1 MENLA
6 TIVFERTPAGAVA
19 IRTAGDAVPRQLR
32 TLLLAI
38 DGRSPVSQYVPFLTA
53 LAPLSEKFAQL
64 EVMGFARR
72 RMAAID
78 GGALAPSSHIPLPP
92 LPLLPRAMAVP
103 QEGRQ
108 AQQVTEAEL
117 RDFASQ
123 LPTASSPPPPTLVT
137 NDFANELQVF
147 AQRSRFNDTVD
158 GAGNPALPDAPVPK
172 VAAPLQLVLANLLAR
187 MQAYVSDVA
196 GMEGLPVALMLEQIT
211 SLAQLRKELPS
222 YTDLVA
228 SYGGNPTAH
237 INTLTGLLDE
247 AQA

>member
-1 MENLA
+1 M
-6 TIVFERTPAGAVA
+6 
-19 IRTAGDAVPRQLR
+19 
-32 TLLLAI
+32 
-38 DGRSPVSQYVPFLTA
+38 PFLTA

-72 RMAAID
+72 RTAAAD
-78 GGALAPSSHIPLPP
+78 GGALAPSSHTPLPP
-92 LPLLPRAMAVP
+92 LPLSPPATAAP

-123 LPTASSPPPPTLVT
+123 LPAASSPPPATPVR
-137 NDFANELQVF
+137 NDFANELQAF
-147 AQRSRFNDTVD
+147 ARRSRFDDTVD
-158 GAGNPALPDAPVPK
+158 GTSTPARTEAPVPK
-172 VAAPLQLVLANLLAR
+172 VAAPLQPALANLLAR
-187 MQAYVSDVA
+187 MQAYLSDVA

-211 SLAQLRKELPS
+211 SLTQLRKELPS
-222 YTDLVA
+222 YAELVA

>member
-19 IRTAGDAVPRQLR
+19 IKAAGDAVPRQLR

-38 DGRSPVSQYVPFLTA
+38 YGRSPVSQYVPFLTA

-64 EVMGFARR
+64 EVMGFTRR
-72 RMAAID
+72 RTPTAD
-78 GGALAPSSHIPLPP
+78 GGVLAPSPYTPLPP
-92 LPLLPRAMAVP
+92 LPLSPAAAAVP

-123 LPTASSPPPPTLVT
+123 PPTAFSPLLATPVT
-137 NDFANELQVF
+137 NDFANDLQ
-147 AQRSRFNDTVD
+147 ALARRSGFNDTVD
-158 GAGNPALPDAPVPK
+158 SAARFRAPVAKGAAPSQPALANM
-172 VAAPLQLVLANLLAR
+172 LAL
-187 MQAYVSDVA
+187 MQAYLSDVA
-196 GMEGLPVALMLEQIT
+196 GMEGLPIALMLEQIT
-211 SLAQLRKELPS
+211 SLAQLRRELPS
-222 YTDLVA
+222 YAELVA
-228 SYGGNPTAH
+228 SFKGDCTAH
-237 INTLTGLLDE
+237 IKTLTGLLDE

>member
-19 IRTAGDAVPRQLR
+19 IKAAGDAVPRQLR

-64 EVMGFARR
+64 EAMGFARR
-72 RMAAID
+72 HTATAD
-78 GGALAPSSHIPLPP
+78 GRTLAPSSHALLPP
-92 LPLLPRAMAVP
+92 QPLSPPATATL

-108 AQQVTEAEL
+108 VQQVTEAEL

-123 LPTASSPPPPTLVT
+123 LPTTSSPPPAMPIS
-137 NDFANELQVF
+137 NAFANELQAF
-147 AQRSRFNDTVD
+147 AQRSRFNDTVNSAD
-158 GAGNPALPDAPVPK
+158 SPARPEVSVPK
-172 VAAPLQLVLANLLAR
+172 VAAPLQPVLANLLAH
-187 MQAYVSDVA
+187 MQAYLSDVA

-211 SLAQLRKELPS
+211 SLSQLRKELPS
-222 YTDLVA
+222 YTELVA

>member
-72 RMAAID
+72 RTAAAD
-78 GGALAPSSHIPLPP
+78 GGALAPSSHTPLPP
-92 LPLLPRAMAVP
+92 LPLSPPATAAP

-108 AQQVTEAEL
+108 TQQVTEAEL

-123 LPTASSPPPPTLVT
+123 LPAASSPPPATPVS
-137 NDFANELQVF
+137 NDFANELQAF
-147 AQRSRFNDTVD
+147 ARRSRFDDTVD
-158 GAGNPALPDAPVPK
+158 DTSTPARTEAPVPK
-172 VAAPLQLVLANLLAR
+172 VAAPLQPALANLLAR
-187 MQAYVSDVA
+187 MQAYLSDVA

-211 SLAQLRKELPS
+211 SLTQLRKELPS
-222 YTDLVA
+222 YAELVA
-228 SYGGNPTAH
+228 SYGGNPTDH

>member
-6 TIVFERTPAGAVA
+6 TIVFERTPAGAIA

-72 RMAAID
+72 RTAATD
-78 GGALAPSSHIPLPP
+78 GGVLAPSSHALLPP
-92 LPLLPRAMAVP
+92 LPLSPPAMAAP
-103 QEGRQ
+103 QENRQ

-123 LPTASSPPPPTLVT
+123 LPIASAPPPATPIT
-137 NDFANELQVF
+137 NDFANELQAF
-147 AQRSRFNDTVD
+147 ARRSRFGDTMD
-158 GAGNPALPDAPVPK
+158 GAGSPTRTEAPVSK
-172 VAAPLQLVLANLLAR
+172 VATPLVPALANLLAH
-187 MQAYVSDVA
+187 MQTYLSDVA
-196 GMEGLPVALMLEQIT
+196 GMEGLPVVLMLEQIT
-211 SLAQLRKELPS
+211 SLAQLRNELPS
-222 YTDLVA
+222 YAELVA

-237 INTLTGLLDE
+237 IKTLTGLLDE